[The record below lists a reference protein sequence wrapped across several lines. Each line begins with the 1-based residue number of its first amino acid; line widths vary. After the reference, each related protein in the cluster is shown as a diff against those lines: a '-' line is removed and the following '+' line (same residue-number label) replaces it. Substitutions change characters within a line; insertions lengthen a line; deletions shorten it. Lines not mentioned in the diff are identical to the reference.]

1 MDQFDNGETFYSI
14 TESQLDST
22 LGELLAAG
30 KNGIIRNIGQIRHL
44 YSTYSENN
52 VFRLM
57 HFDRLCVDYGIVKL
71 HPIEGFYSENIK
83 DPMRPLLLREF
94 AWFLVNTAR
103 VLFTRQKLDDGI
115 QYLLDGMLLKPVK
128 IPYRGS
134 LIK

>member
-1 MDQFDNGETFYSI
+1 
-14 TESQLDST
+14 
-22 LGELLAAG
+22 
-30 KNGIIRNIGQIRHL
+30 
-44 YSTYSENN
+44 
-52 VFRLM
+52 M

-71 HPIEGFYSENIK
+71 NPIEGFYSENIK

-103 VLFTRQKLDDGI
+103 VLFPQQKLDDGI

-134 LIK
+134 